1 MISRLKRSVHH
12 AHTRA
17 PLLADRRMNSGRTA
31 AIAVAQNRE
40 ALRESVER
48 HLLADIPLARAM
60 QLRIGDWD
68 GDSLR
73 MNAPLAANV
82 NDKGCAFGGSLVSVM
97 TLACWSLIR
106 LAVEQAGE
114 DCDIYVQDSTVRYLA
129 PVWRDFSAD
138 ARLAPDQS
146 WQGFFTTLHSR
157 GKSRL
162 SAYCEIRLADGVI
175 ASTLEARFVA
185 LRRSATVQGADA
197 PQSGIASTRRGV
209 A

>member
-97 TLACWSLIR
+97 TLACWSLIQ

-114 DCDIYVQDSTVRYLA
+114 DCDIYVQDST
-129 PVWRDFSAD
+129 
-138 ARLAPDQS
+138 
-146 WQGFFTTLHSR
+146 
-157 GKSRL
+157 KSRL
-162 SAYCEIRLADGVI
+162 SAHCEIRLADGVI

-185 LRRSATVQGADA
+185 LRRGATVQGADA
-197 PQSGIASTRRGV
+197 PQSDVASTRRGV

>member
-1 MISRLKRSVHH
+1 
-12 AHTRA
+12 
-17 PLLADRRMNSGRTA
+17 MNSARPA
-31 AIAVAQNRE
+31 AITVAHNRDT
-40 ALRESVER
+40 LRESVER
-48 HLLADIPLARAM
+48 QLLADIPLAHAM

-129 PVWRDFSAD
+129 PVWSDFSAD
-138 ARLAPDQS
+138 ACLAPAQS

-162 SAYCEIRLADGVI
+162 TAHCEIRLANDVI
-175 ASTLEARFVA
+175 ACTLEARFVA
-185 LRRSATVQGADA
+185 LRRGDTVQVVDA
-197 PQSGIASTRRGV
+197 AESGIASTSRGV

>member
-1 MISRLKRSVHH
+1 
-12 AHTRA
+12 
-17 PLLADRRMNSGRTA
+17 MNSARTA
-31 AIAVAQNRE
+31 AITVAHNRDT
-40 ALRESVER
+40 LRESVER
-48 HLLADIPLARAM
+48 QLLADIPMAGAM

-73 MNAPLAANV
+73 INAPLAANV

-114 DCDIYVQDSTVRYLA
+114 NCDIYVQDSTVRYLA
-129 PVWRDFSAD
+129 PVWSDFSAD
-138 ARLAPDQS
+138 ACLAPAQS
-146 WQGFFTTLHSR
+146 WQGFFATLHSR

-162 SAYCEIRLADGVI
+162 SARCEIRLADGVI

-185 LRRSATVQGADA
+185 LRRGATVQAVNA
-197 PQSGIASTRRGV
+197 AQSGIASTS
-209 A
+209 

>member
-1 MISRLKRSVHH
+1 MSSRCIEPKD
-12 AHTRA
+12 ATPDYA
-17 PLLADRRMNSGRTA
+17 
-31 AIAVAQNRE
+31 
-40 ALRESVER
+40 ALRVRVER
-48 HLLADIPLARAM
+48 QLLEDIPLARAM
-60 QLRIGDWD
+60 QLRINSWD
-68 GDSLR
+68 GDFLR

-129 PVWRDFSAD
+129 PVWSDFSAD

-146 WQGFFTTLHSR
+146 WQGFFTTLNSR
-157 GKSRL
+157 GKARL
-162 SAYCEIRLADGVI
+162 SAQCEIRLAAGTI

-185 LRRSATVQGADA
+185 LRRSATAQVVDGA
-197 PQSGIASTRRGV
+197 QSGTASTCRGV